1 MIPGIR
7 TGNLMFDCAD
17 AEVLCAFYAEM
28 LHWERC
34 ILYGLPGVRS
44 GEGEMYLFAQEPD
57 YVPPVWPEK
66 PGMQQ
71 KQIHIDYQVPDVAAA
86 VAEAERL
93 GAVKADEQYGGD
105 DFVTM
110 LDPAG
115 HPFCLCCADN
125 QP

>member
-17 AEVLCAFYAEM
+17 AEALCAFYSEM

-34 ILYGLPGVRS
+34 IFYGLPGVRS

-93 GAVKADEQYGGD
+93 GAVKAEEQYGGD

>member
-1 MIPGIR
+1 MIQGIR

-17 AEVLCAFYAEM
+17 AEVLCAFYAEL

-34 ILYGLPGVRS
+34 MLYDLPGVRS
-44 GEGEMYLFAQEPD
+44 IEGETYLFAQEDD

-66 PGMQQ
+66 PCQQQ

-93 GAVKADEQYGGD
+93 GAVKTEEQYGGD

-115 HPFCLCCADN
+115 SRQEFCALL
-125 QP
+125 